1 MIHMKKQVKI
11 TYLIIA
17 LIIVVQ
23 TIVLSILYTVVSGS
37 IENNMSQSTIAS
49 MQTMV
54 KERSQIITNYVNE
67 TEHYLTAYSRAG
79 EITDLLMHPTDANA
93 VSAAQKYTETFS
105 ADIANLEGIYASEWN
120 THVLA
125 HTNPKVVG
133 ITTREGDSL
142 KALQDSMTAVEG
154 VYNVGIIFSPAS
166 GNQVISMY
174 RACYD
179 NQGNPIGL
187 VGGAIFSSGLR
198 EILDSLP
205 TAGMENAKY
214 YLVNSKTGE
223 YIFHED
229 DEMMGTAVS
238 EAHINEVIQNVSGV
252 NESVTDY
259 INYSDNGTDSIAA
272 YHYIADRDWVFIL
285 ADSYDEIFATTNQT
299 KVILLGLCI
308 IALFLLILVT
318 FFVISSAMKPLNP
331 IGKTLLKIAKC
342 DISNDRDVQKY
353 INRKDDLGG
362 IAKATN
368 IVINSLR
375 NIINT
380 LRDCCLQLNGKVHTL
395 RNSSEE
401 LINCVT
407 ENIATT
413 QQLSASIEDVNNAI
427 EHVDTEIGNIH
438 SSMNGVVASIQN
450 SAESS
455 DVMYSGAVEMSES
468 ANSTFHLSKERLASV
483 KESMKVALDNLN
495 NLSQINDMAS
505 NILNIASQTNLLS
518 LNASIEAARAGE
530 AGKGFAV
537 VAGEIGKLADTSKNA
552 AASISELCNSS
563 NESISVVNNC
573 VQDVLS
579 FIEKDILASFEN
591 FAGKS
596 SEYSTSAEEIKKN
609 FEQLNSF
616 IQELDNSINQ
626 IYENISNVKRISYE
640 NNLAVGVIVEK
651 SESTANIATEIQKQ
665 SEENQKMA
673 DDLNEIIDKFI
684 VE

>member
-79 EITDLLMHPTDANA
+79 EITDVLMHPTDTNA
-93 VSAAQKYTETFS
+93 VAAAQKYTETFS
-105 ADIANLEGIYASEWN
+105 ADIPNLEGIYACEWN
-120 THVLA
+120 SHVLI
-125 HTNPKVVG
+125 HTNPKVPG
-133 ITTREGDSL
+133 LIMREGDSL
-142 KALQDSMTAVEG
+142 KALQDSILAVDG
-154 VYNVGIIFSPAS
+154 VCNLGILFSPAS

-179 NQGNPIGL
+179 NQNNLIGF
-187 VGGAIFSSGLR
+187 VGGAIYSSTLQ
-198 EILDSLP
+198 EVLDSLP
-205 TAGMENAKY
+205 TAGMNNAKY
-214 YLVNSKTGE
+214 YLVNAKTGE
-223 YIFHED
+223 YIFHENE
-229 DEMMGTAVS
+229 EMRGTKIE
-238 EAHINEVIQNVSGV
+238 EAHINEIIQNVSGV

-259 INYSDNGTDSIAA
+259 INYSENGTDSIAA
-272 YHYIADRDWVFIL
+272 YHYIADKNWIFIL
-285 ADSYDEIFATTNQT
+285 TDSYDEIFATTSHT
-299 KVILLGLCI
+299 KVIFLGLCI
-308 IALFLLILVT
+308 IALVLLIVIT
-318 FFVISSAMKPLNP
+318 FVVISFSMKPLNP
-331 IGKTLLKIAKC
+331 IGKTLLRIAQC
-342 DISNDRDVQKY
+342 DISNDHDIRKY
-353 INRKDDLGG
+353 TKRNDDLGG
-362 IAKATN
+362 IAKAAGT
-368 IVINSLR
+368 VIDSLR

-380 LRDCCLQLNGKVHTL
+380 LKSCCLQLNDKVYTL
-395 RNSSEE
+395 RNSSDE

-407 ENIATT
+407 DNIATT

-427 EHVDTEIGNIH
+427 EHVDAEIGNIH
-438 SSMNGVVASIQN
+438 SSMNSVVTSIQN
-450 SAESS
+450 SSQSS

-483 KESMKVALDNLN
+483 KKSMKVALDNLN

-563 NESISVVNNC
+563 NESIGVVNNC

>member
-67 TEHYLTAYSRAG
+67 TENYLTAYSRAG

-285 ADSYDEIFATTNQT
+285 TDSYDEIFATTNQT

>member
-67 TEHYLTAYSRAG
+67 TENYLTAYSRAG

-579 FIEKDILASFEN
+579 FIEKDILASFES

-596 SEYSTSAEEIKKN
+596 NEYSTSAEEIKKN

>member
-67 TEHYLTAYSRAG
+67 TENYLTAYSRAG

>member
-67 TEHYLTAYSRAG
+67 TENYLTAYSRAG

-285 ADSYDEIFATTNQT
+285 TDSYDEIFATTNQT

-579 FIEKDILASFEN
+579 FIEKDILASFES

-596 SEYSTSAEEIKKN
+596 NEYSTSAEEIKKN

>member
-1 MIHMKKQVKI
+1 MKKQVKI

-67 TEHYLTAYSRAG
+67 TENYLTAYSRAG

-285 ADSYDEIFATTNQT
+285 TDSYDEIFATTNQT

>member
-67 TEHYLTAYSRAG
+67 TENYLTAYSRAG

-285 ADSYDEIFATTNQT
+285 TDSYDEIFATTNQT

-579 FIEKDILASFEN
+579 FIEKDILASFES